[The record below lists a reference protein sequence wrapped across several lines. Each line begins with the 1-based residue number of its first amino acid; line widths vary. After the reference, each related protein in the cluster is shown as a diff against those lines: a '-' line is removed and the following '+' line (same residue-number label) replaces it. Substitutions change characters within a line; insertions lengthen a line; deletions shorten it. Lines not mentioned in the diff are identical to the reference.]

1 MRYLLSLPLLA
12 AGLILPLH
20 AADTVLVFDPP
31 QTQIHWTLDTLVHTV
46 HGTFQ
51 LRSGTVRFDP
61 ATGNASGELIVD
73 ARTGASGNDSRD
85 GRMHKSILESAKFP
99 DVVFKPKHVDGQVP
113 AQGSATLQVHGSF
126 LLHGSEHEATLPI
139 QVSVEPGHIGADSKF
154 SIPYVAWGLKNPS
167 TFVLR
172 VNEKVD
178 LEIHAAARIV
188 TNGVQ

>member
-1 MRYLLSLPLLA
+1 MRYLLALPLLA
-12 AGLILPLH
+12 ASLIAPLH

-31 QTQIHWTLDTLVHTV
+31 QTQIRWTLDAFVHTV

-61 ATGNASGELIVD
+61 ATGNASGELIAD
-73 ARTGASGNDSRD
+73 ARSGASGNGSRD
-85 GRMHKSILESAKFP
+85 GKMHRSVLESAKFP
-99 DVVFKPKHVDGQVP
+99 DVIFKPKHVEGQVP
-113 AQGSATLQVHGSF
+113 AQGTAMLQVHGSF

-139 QVSVEPGHIGADSKF
+139 QVTVEPGRIGAESKF

-172 VNEKVD
+172 VGEKVD

-188 TNGVQ
+188 TNGAQ

>member
-1 MRYLLSLPLLA
+1 MRHLLCLPLLA
-12 AGLILPLH
+12 AALILPTR

-51 LRSGTVRFDP
+51 LRSGMVRFDP
-61 ATGNASGELIVD
+61 ATGNASGELIAD
-73 ARTGASGNDSRD
+73 ARSGASGNDSRD
-85 GRMHKSILESAKFP
+85 GKMHKSILESAKFP

-113 AQGSATLQVHGSF
+113 AQGTATLQVHGSF
-126 LLHGSEHEATLPI
+126 VLHGSEHEATLPI
-139 QVSVEPGHIGADSKF
+139 QVSVEPGRIGADSKF

>member
-1 MRYLLSLPLLA
+1 MRYLLALPLYA
-12 AGLILPLH
+12 ASLIAPLR
-20 AADTVLVFDPP
+20 AADTVLMFDPP
-31 QTQIHWTLDTLVHTV
+31 QTQIHWTLDAFVHTV

-61 ATGNASGELIVD
+61 ATGMASGELIAD
-73 ARTGASGNDSRD
+73 ARSGASGNDSRD
-85 GRMHKSILESAKFP
+85 GKMHKSVLESTRFP
-99 DVVFKPKHVDGQVP
+99 DIVFRPKHVEGQVP
-113 AQGSATLQVHGSF
+113 AQGSATLQVRGTF

-139 QVSVEPGHIGADSKF
+139 QVTVEPGRISADSKF

-172 VNEKVD
+172 VGEKVD